1 MAWKQGRKSV
11 QMRAC
16 VWARPGPRR
25 RRRAGAPR
33 LDRLHP
39 VSPALG
45 ALGSREGWASCG
57 CAGLTLREQDG
68 AGERRWWI

>member
-1 MAWKQGRKSV
+1 MAWKQGRKCV

-25 RRRAGAPR
+25 HRRAGAPR

-45 ALGSREGWASCG
+45 APGLAEGLSQ
-57 CAGLTLREQDG
+57 LRLCRPDPSG
-68 AGERRWWI
+68 AGRYG